1 MPPIGDIANFA
12 QTESAEPNNPP
23 LDLHE
28 AGTGI

>member
-12 QTESAEPNNPP
+12 QTDPSSPINPP
-23 LDLHE
+23 HDLHE